1 MIVTV
6 KVPVVAVEL
15 AVNVRVEEQFGLQL
29 PGENVA
35 VTPVRLGGKEAD
47 RLTRVVEEVSEKG
60 RTTET
65 TVEMLPD

>member
-1 MIVTV
+1 
-6 KVPVVAVEL
+6 VAVEL

-47 RLTRVVEEVSEKG
+47 RLTRVVEEES
-60 RTTET
+60 
-65 TVEMLPD
+65 P